1 MPSLS
6 TRSLFWMMARA
17 IDAIQQEAAT
27 EGRPVNPEHDKIAFY
42 GVDMAAGEEY
52 EMQRAGI
59 HFMAYKAAAIGIEV
73 GAPPESDLFTPRFRY
88 GADEWT
94 HGFRKARA
102 RRTELEARARDAEA
116 RAQNATHEANFI
128 RGALDDLKYMQD
140 TWIDKGAHLGPQPV
154 FAQLAETKA

>member
-1 MPSLS
+1 M
-6 TRSLFWMMARA
+6 
-17 IDAIQQEAAT
+17 
-27 EGRPVNPEHDKIAFY
+27 
-42 GVDMAAGEEY
+42 
-52 EMQRAGI
+52 
-59 HFMAYKAAAIGIEV
+59 V